1 MPTKKFKV
9 KTELHGSLRDHPKS
23 GLRTTKEEAHF
34 PEEGSGVC
42 GVDQLHRDAEGDE
55 TRGGGC
61 ASGEKGLEDIP
72 GGGGKKLLQGQKPR
86 EVLVVS
92 SFSFCYTKNGRQLEG
107 H

>member
-34 PEEGSGVC
+34 LEEGSGVC

-72 GGGGKKLLQGQKPR
+72 GGGGQEIATRPEAQGSLGSVFFLFLLHQERAPA
-86 EVLVVS
+86 
-92 SFSFCYTKNGRQLEG
+92 
-107 H
+107 

>member
-42 GVDQLHRDAEGDE
+42 GVDQLYSTDRDAEGDE

-61 ASGEKGLEDIP
+61 ASWEKGLEDIP
-72 GGGGKKLLQGQKPR
+72 GGGARNSYKARSPGK
-86 EVLVVS
+86 S
-92 SFSFCYTKNGRQLEG
+92 W
-107 H
+107 